1 MAQYDMF
8 QMSQMLSDGN
18 TILPRNEVYEKD
30 INDIQSKLYYLE
42 QRASN
47 ECGTIK
53 HNISDLNDAFYKM
66 HTYMFGTDYL
76 RRLFPHFPKIPFKVD
91 EIPNS
96 SHFTMIVHDGTGEDF
111 CAVDM
116 RPCEYTEKDKDGY
129 YSHMELI
136 FTKTE
141 YIRFIHFMAT
151 PEIAKS
157 FSTWHCYVFRREVE
171 TIPNEAAVNSRYVRD
186 ILEDSVDLARFKP
199 IDGIPYD
206 YDMSDYQI
214 NVEMTDLNIAM
225 KHFPK
230 IYTTEELSRMTDREL
245 DHFINHNIESY
256 NERHFINYQYWLM
269 NYPILLAPYSSQ
281 VDDANRRSCTVA
293 INETRC
299 KIFG

>member
-18 TILPRNEVYEKD
+18 NIYPRNEVYEKE
-30 INDIQSKLYYLE
+30 INDLQSKLYYLE
-42 QRASN
+42 QRIFN
-47 ECGTIK
+47 EHEIVNCCIF
-53 HNISDLNDAFYKM
+53 DLNEAFHKM

-76 RRLFPHFPKIPFKVD
+76 RRFFPHFPKIPFKVD

-96 SHFTMIVHDGTGEDF
+96 SNFIMIVHDGTGEDF
-111 CAVDM
+111 CALSM
-116 RPCEYTEKDKDGY
+116 RPCKYAENDDDKY
-129 YSHMELI
+129 FSHMDLT
-136 FTKTE
+136 FTKSE

-151 PEIAKS
+151 PEVAKS

-171 TIPNEAAVNSRYVRD
+171 TIPNEKAVDSRYVRD
-186 ILEDSVDLARFKP
+186 ILDDSIDLVRFKP
-199 IDGIPYD
+199 IDGIPYE

-214 NVEMTDLNIAM
+214 DVGMTDLNIAI

-245 DHFINHNIESY
+245 DHYINHNIKSY
-256 NERHFINYQYWLM
+256 NERHRIDQYWKM
-269 NYPILLAPYSSQ
+269 NYSILLAPYSPQ
-281 VDDANRRSCTVA
+281 VDDANRRSCTVS
-293 INETRC
+293 INEPIC

>member
-30 INDIQSKLYYLE
+30 INDLQGKLYYLE
-42 QRASN
+42 QKVSK
-47 ECGTIK
+47 EHETVKDHIF
-53 HNISDLNDAFYKM
+53 DLNNAFYNI
-66 HTYMFGTDYL
+66 HAHVFETDYL

-111 CAVDM
+111 CAVYM
-116 RPCEYTEKDKDGY
+116 RLCEYTEKDKDGY

-136 FTKTE
+136 FTKSE

-151 PEIAKS
+151 PEVAKS

-171 TIPNEAAVNSRYVRD
+171 TIPNEEAVNSRYVRD
-186 ILEDSVDLARFKP
+186 ILENSIDLVRFKP

-245 DHFINHNIESY
+245 DHYINHNIESY

-269 NYPILLAPYSSQ
+269 NYPILLAPYSTQ
-281 VDDANRRSCTVA
+281 VDDANRRSCTVFS
-293 INETRC
+293 NEPIC

>member
-1 MAQYDMF
+1 MF

-18 TILPRNEVYEKD
+18 IILPRNEVYEKEF
-30 INDIQSKLYYLE
+30 NDIKSDLNNLE
-42 QRASN
+42 QRVFN
-47 ECGTIK
+47 EHESIK
-53 HNISDLNDAFYKM
+53 NNISNLNSVFYNL
-66 HTYMFGTDYL
+66 HAHVFETDYL

-111 CAVDM
+111 CAVTM
-116 RPCEYTEKDKDGY
+116 RLCEYTEKDEDGY

-136 FTKTE
+136 FTKSE

-151 PEIAKS
+151 PEVAKS

-171 TIPNEAAVNSRYVRD
+171 TIPNEEAVNSRYVRD
-186 ILEDSVDLARFKP
+186 ILENSIDLVRFKP

-214 NVEMTDLNIAM
+214 DVEMTDLNIAM

-245 DHFINHNIESY
+245 DHHINHNIESY

-269 NYPILLAPYSSQ
+269 NYPILLAPYSTQ
-281 VDDANRRSCTVA
+281 VDDTNRRSCTVFS
-293 INETRC
+293 NETRC

>member
-18 TILPRNEVYEKD
+18 AILPRNEVYEKD
-30 INDIQSKLYYLE
+30 INDLQGKLYYLE
-42 QRASN
+42 QKVSN
-47 ECGTIK
+47 EHETVKDHIF
-53 HNISDLNDAFYKM
+53 DLNNAFYNI
-66 HTYMFGTDYL
+66 HAHVFETDYL

-111 CAVDM
+111 CAVYM
-116 RPCEYTEKDKDGY
+116 RLCEYTEKDKDGY

-136 FTKTE
+136 FTKSE

-151 PEIAKS
+151 PEVAKS

-171 TIPNEAAVNSRYVRD
+171 TIPNKEAVNSRYVRD
-186 ILEDSVDLARFKP
+186 ILENSIDLVRFKP

-245 DHFINHNIESY
+245 DHYINHNIESY

-269 NYPILLAPYSSQ
+269 NYPILLAPYSTQ
-281 VDDANRRSCTVA
+281 VDDANRRSCTVFS
-293 INETRC
+293 NEPIC

>member
-30 INDIQSKLYYLE
+30 INDLQGKLYYLE
-42 QRASN
+42 QKVSN
-47 ECGTIK
+47 EHETVKDHIF
-53 HNISDLNDAFYKM
+53 DLNNAFYNI
-66 HTYMFGTDYL
+66 HAHVFETDYL

-111 CAVDM
+111 CAVYM
-116 RPCEYTEKDKDGY
+116 RLCEYTEKDKDGY

-136 FTKTE
+136 FTKSE

-151 PEIAKS
+151 PEVAKS

-171 TIPNEAAVNSRYVRD
+171 TIPNEEAVNSRYVRD
-186 ILEDSVDLARFKP
+186 ILENSIDLVRFKP

-245 DHFINHNIESY
+245 DHYINHNIESY

-269 NYPILLAPYSSQ
+269 NYPILLAPYSTQ
-281 VDDANRRSCTVA
+281 VDDANRRSCTVFS
-293 INETRC
+293 NEPIC

>member
-8 QMSQMLSDGN
+8 QMSQMLGGGN
-18 TILPRNEVYEKD
+18 NISVRNEVYEKEFND
-30 INDIQSKLYYLE
+30 INHRLNNAERNVSNIKSMLDFNMNQIEDRIDNLYE
-42 QRASN
+42 
-47 ECGTIK
+47 
-53 HNISDLNDAFYKM
+53 
-66 HTYMFGTDYL
+66 YMFATDYL

-111 CAVDM
+111 CAVSM
-116 RPCEYTEKDKDGY
+116 SPCKYAENDSDKY
-129 YSHMELI
+129 FSHMELV
-136 FTKTE
+136 FTKSE

-151 PEIAKS
+151 PEVAKS

-171 TIPNEAAVNSRYVRD
+171 TIPNEEAVNSRYVRD

-199 IDGIPYD
+199 IDGIPYE

-214 NVEMTDLNIAM
+214 DAEMTDLGIVM

-245 DHFINHNIESY
+245 DHYINHNIESY

-269 NYPILLAPYSSQ
+269 NYPILLAPYSPQ
-281 VDDANRRSCTVA
+281 VDDANRRSCTVS
-293 INETRC
+293 INEPIC